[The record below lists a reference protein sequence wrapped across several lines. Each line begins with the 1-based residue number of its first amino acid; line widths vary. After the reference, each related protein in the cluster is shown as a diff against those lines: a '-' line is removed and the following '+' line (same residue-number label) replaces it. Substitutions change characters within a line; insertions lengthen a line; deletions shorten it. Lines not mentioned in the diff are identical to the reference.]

1 MATVAAMPRPL
12 VELARVGPQ
21 VRVVHDAAAVA
32 AEVQVV
38 DGVEAHERGEQAPVG
53 LGDPVAGE
61 VAARAEQLLEVGERL
76 EQLVDGLV
84 VGLLG
89 AGEPG
94 AVDAVVDGRVDAL
107 VDAVDL
113 VAQRGGVEVGLR
125 VGSARYSNPL
135 IAFV

>member
-1 MATVAAMPRPL
+1 
-12 VELARVGPQ
+12 VGK
-21 VRVVHDAAAVA
+21 
-32 AEVQVV
+32 E
-38 DGVEAHERGEQAPVG
+38 APVG

-61 VAARAEQLLEVGERL
+61 VAACAEQLLEVCERL

-107 VDAVDL
+107 VEAVDL
-113 VAQRGGVEVGLR
+113 VAQRGGVEVVLR
-125 VGSARYSNPL
+125 VGSARYSKPL
-135 IAFV
+135 IASV